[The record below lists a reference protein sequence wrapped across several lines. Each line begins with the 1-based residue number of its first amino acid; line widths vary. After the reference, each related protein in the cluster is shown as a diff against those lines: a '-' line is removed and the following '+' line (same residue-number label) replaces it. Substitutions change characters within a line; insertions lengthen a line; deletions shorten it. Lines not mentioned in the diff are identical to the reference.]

1 MEKQE
6 KGIYGRE
13 KMFMRK
19 KENELQIDWKH
30 FYLSVLALVIPMALQ
45 NLINV
50 GVTAADVVMLGRV
63 GETALSGS
71 SLAGQVQYIMTL
83 FLFGLTSGATVLTAQ
98 YWGKKD
104 LRTIEKILGL
114 GMRAAVFVTALFFLA
129 AQIMPEQLLRIFTIE
144 PEVIKE
150 GVKYLRIV
158 SFSYIFMGITQ
169 TYLYIMRSVERV
181 VVATVVYLCSLLCN
195 ITINAILIFG
205 LLGMPAMGVQ
215 GAAIGTLVSRIL
227 EMVLVCVY
235 SKVWNKDIKF
245 RIIYFFKT
253 EHVLNMDFLKYAFP
267 VILNEVLWG
276 LGTATNTAVLGHMGS
291 AAVAANSVAQVA
303 RQLATVVAF
312 GLSSATAI
320 YLGKTIGE
328 KKYEHAKAYAKRFV
342 WLSVIMGV
350 VGGVLILLI
359 SPVMAEMMTLSETA
373 KGYMRFMF
381 FVMSYFVVGQ
391 AFNTTMVVGTFRSG
405 GDTRFGLLLDMS
417 TMWGCSILFGA
428 LAAFVFH
435 CSVPVV
441 YMILMSDEIIKIP
454 ITWRRYKSYKWLKDV
469 TREEL

>member
-6 KGIYGRE
+6 IGIYGRE

-30 FYLSVLALVIPMALQ
+30 FYLGVLALVIPMALQ

-129 AQIMPEQLLRIFTIE
+129 AQIMPEQLLRIFTSE

-215 GAAIGTLVSRIL
+215 GAAIGTLVSRLL

-245 RIIYFFKT
+245 RIAYFFKT
-253 EHVLNMDFLKYAFP
+253 EHV
-267 VILNEVLWG
+267 
-276 LGTATNTAVLGHMGS
+276 MGS

-359 SPVMAEMMTLSETA
+359 SPVMAETMTLSETA

-405 GDTRFGLLLDMS
+405 GDTRCWICLPCGDVPFYLVRSQRLCS
-417 TMWGCSILFGA
+417 TA
-428 LAAFVFH
+428 VFRW
-435 CSVPVV
+435 C
-441 YMILMSDEIIKIP
+441 I
-454 ITWRRYKSYKWLKDV
+454 
-469 TREEL
+469 

>member
-129 AQIMPEQLLRIFTIE
+129 AQIMPEQLLRIFTSE

-215 GAAIGTLVSRIL
+215 GAAIGTLVSRLL

-245 RIIYFFKT
+245 RIAYFFKT
-253 EHVLNMDFLKYAFP
+253 
-267 VILNEVLWG
+267 
-276 LGTATNTAVLGHMGS
+276 
-291 AAVAANSVAQVA
+291 
-303 RQLATVVAF
+303 
-312 GLSSATAI
+312 
-320 YLGKTIGE
+320 
-328 KKYEHAKAYAKRFV
+328 
-342 WLSVIMGV
+342 
-350 VGGVLILLI
+350 
-359 SPVMAEMMTLSETA
+359 
-373 KGYMRFMF
+373 
-381 FVMSYFVVGQ
+381 
-391 AFNTTMVVGTFRSG
+391 
-405 GDTRFGLLLDMS
+405 
-417 TMWGCSILFGA
+417 
-428 LAAFVFH
+428 
-435 CSVPVV
+435 
-441 YMILMSDEIIKIP
+441 
-454 ITWRRYKSYKWLKDV
+454 
-469 TREEL
+469 

>member
-1 MEKQE
+1 ME
-6 KGIYGRE
+6 RPVF
-13 KMFMRK
+13 FMRK

-30 FYLSVLALVIPMALQ
+30 FYLGVLALVIPMALQ

-129 AQIMPEQLLRIFTIE
+129 AQIMPEQLLRIFTSE

-215 GAAIGTLVSRIL
+215 GGGNWNAGFQAPGDGTGMCVL
-227 EMVLVCVY
+227 ESVEQRYQVQDRLL
-235 SKVWNKDIKF
+235 
-245 RIIYFFKT
+245 FKT

-320 YLGKTIGE
+320 YL
-328 KKYEHAKAYAKRFV
+328 AKPLERKSMSMQKHMQRGSYG
-342 WLSVIMGV
+342 SV
-350 VGGVLILLI
+350 
-359 SPVMAEMMTLSETA
+359 
-373 KGYMRFMF
+373 
-381 FVMSYFVVGQ
+381 
-391 AFNTTMVVGTFRSG
+391 
-405 GDTRFGLLLDMS
+405 
-417 TMWGCSILFGA
+417 
-428 LAAFVFH
+428 
-435 CSVPVV
+435 
-441 YMILMSDEIIKIP
+441 
-454 ITWRRYKSYKWLKDV
+454 
-469 TREEL
+469 